1 MENERYRI
9 IEGLASQQGSPE
21 WHNFRKGRIGASD
34 AASILGISPWETTLQ
49 CYERIQ
55 FGTKKLPNEAMKR
68 GTNMEAKARDWLNL
82 NHGYNYKPVVIQ
94 SIKYPQFIASLD
106 GYEEVNG
113 QPNICE
119 IKCPGIHAHG
129 DALAGRVPAY
139 YMPQLQHQM
148 DLVGVQSMLYLSFDG
163 EVGVIIHVPRD
174 EKYCQELFL
183 QEWAFYASLINF
195 TPPPATDKD
204 WVTVDDSTALEK
216 AERYRQLTLLIDELE
231 NERAEIRHLL
241 EPEEG
246 HPRLIVGDMKIQ
258 RVIRKGAIDYEKIPE
273 LQGKDLEPY
282 RKKPIMQWRFSV

>member
-1 MENERYRI
+1 
-9 IEGLASQQGSPE
+9 
-21 WHNFRKGRIGASD
+21 
-34 AASILGISPWETTLQ
+34 
-49 CYERIQ
+49 
-55 FGTKKLPNEAMKR
+55 
-68 GTNMEAKARDWLNL
+68 MEAKARNWLNAQV
-82 NHGYNYKPVVIQ
+82 GSEYKPVVIQ
-94 SIKYPQFIASLD
+94 SVAHPDFIASLD
-106 GYEEVNG
+106 GYFEING
-113 QPNICE
+113 RPLICE

-148 DLVGVQSMLYLSFDG
+148 DMVGVDEMLYVSFDG
-163 EVGVIIHVPRD
+163 ENGVTILVPRD
-174 EKYCQELFL
+174 EEYCENLFISELAFL
-183 QEWAFYASLINF
+183 ASLIDF
-195 TPPPATDKD
+195 RPPAPTDKD